1 MKAIQ
6 RTPICLCQSFTLTF
20 WGHRVP
26 VFPSPLRCL
35 LVFVLDSST
44 SSFYVSFLFSFYT
57 VLAFLSLTLSL
68 VFILSVEIF
77 LYGLL
82 LYLLYGRQEK
92 VPRKTRSRPEI
103 SKMRIHRA
111 RRSVYW
117 MSTFSS
123 QCSIF
128 NWTWLLAGFTL
139 LRFVYFLLINLSVP
153 LTDQFINTN
162 SNRVE
167 GKNRMNFI
175 SEIFWFIRIPFLFV
189 GISS

>member
-57 VLAFLSLTLSL
+57 VLAFLSLTL
-68 VFILSVEIF
+68 FLSF
-77 LYGLL
+77 LFY
-82 LYLLYGRQEK
+82 RWK
-92 VPRKTRSRPEI
+92 
-103 SKMRIHRA
+103 
-111 RRSVYW
+111 
-117 MSTFSS
+117 FSS
-123 QCSIF
+123 TAYCYIYYMVGKKKSHGRLGHGLKFQKWEFIELVDPFTGCLRSLQCSIF